1 MKCYR
6 IREHSRVTFFKVA
19 QIQSEEITYDRMSG
33 KLSISLLMMDGRKIG
48 LSLVMAEEE
57 KQQFEQRWERFKTS
71 DEIFFD
77 LGEFAQEK
85 AT

>member
-33 KLSISLLMMDGRKIG
+33 KLLISLLMMDGRKIG